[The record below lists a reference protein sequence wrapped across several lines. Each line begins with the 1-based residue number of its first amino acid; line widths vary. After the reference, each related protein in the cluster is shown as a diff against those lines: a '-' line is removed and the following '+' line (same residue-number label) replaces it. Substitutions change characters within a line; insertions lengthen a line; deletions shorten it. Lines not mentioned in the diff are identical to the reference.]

1 MLVIEVSSER
11 LCPTNANVC
20 IFPGLWMAQ
29 SRMVLLLSGMSP
41 ACRPLAHL
49 GMSRMRLGGV
59 QHRLMQSWRAMGMLD
74 SVGVGGL
81 VCSSPGVALRSRYP

>member
-1 MLVIEVSSER
+1 MPNKRKCVHL
-11 LCPTNANVC
+11 
-20 IFPGLWMAQ
+20 PGLWMAQ
-29 SRMVLLLSGMSP
+29 SRMVLLLSGISP

-49 GMSRMRLGGV
+49 MCSKCGLGGV